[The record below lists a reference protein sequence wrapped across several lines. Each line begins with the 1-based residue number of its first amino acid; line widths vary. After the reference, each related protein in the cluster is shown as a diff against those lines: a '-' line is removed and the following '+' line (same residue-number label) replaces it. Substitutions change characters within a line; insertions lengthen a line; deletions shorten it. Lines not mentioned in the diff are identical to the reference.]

1 MVKMHGECRW
11 KYPAD
16 SWGVYYSG
24 TDRTGEGDE
33 DCFVA
38 YNMHWLEHTFAL
50 PALPRGKKWYRIA
63 STQEGILDKAEPL
76 DDQKFCRSKRADDH
90 DFFGQ
95 VMRYESAVEHPVSRQ
110 LSAEMYCYCVY
121 GTGSYGAVLYP
132 SQIWLRCLGRI
143 AFPIFCFLIVEG
155 FFHTHDVRRYMGRLG
170 VFALISEI
178 PYDLAFRG
186 VPLEYAH
193 QNVFFTL
200 LIGIGMVVLL
210 ERNRE
215 WPVKAVILLLAMW
228 LAVLIR
234 SDYNFRGILLIFV
247 FIYFMSPG
255 GWL

>member
-1 MVKMHGECRW
+1 MNQRW
-11 KYPAD
+11 NIQCLD
-16 SWGVYYSG
+16 SFQLKCIAIVSMAL
-24 TDRTGEGDE
+24 D
-33 DCFVA
+33 
-38 YNMHWLEHTFAL
+38 HT
-50 PALPRGKKWYRIA
+50 
-63 STQEGILDKAEPL
+63 
-76 DDQKFCRSKRADDH
+76 
-90 DFFGQ
+90 
-95 VMRYESAVEHPVSRQ
+95 
-110 LSAEMYCYCVY
+110 
-121 GTGSYGAVLYP
+121 GAVLYP

-200 LIGIGMVVLL
+200 LIGIGMMVLL

-234 SDYNFRGILLIFV
+234 SDYNFRGVLLIFV
-247 FIYFMSPG
+247 FYIFHESRWLAVTAGGLWNFLYQGVIQKYGVLSVLPLALYNGERGRKMKYFFYIFYPVHLLLLYGISRF
-255 GWL
+255 

>member
-1 MVKMHGECRW
+1 MNQRW
-11 KYPAD
+11 SIQCLD
-16 SWGVYYSG
+16 SFQLKCIAIVSMAL
-24 TDRTGEGDE
+24 D
-33 DCFVA
+33 
-38 YNMHWLEHTFAL
+38 HT
-50 PALPRGKKWYRIA
+50 
-63 STQEGILDKAEPL
+63 
-76 DDQKFCRSKRADDH
+76 
-90 DFFGQ
+90 
-95 VMRYESAVEHPVSRQ
+95 
-110 LSAEMYCYCVY
+110 
-121 GTGSYGAVLYP
+121 GAVLYP

-178 PYDLAFRG
+178 PYDLAFRD

-200 LIGIGMVVLL
+200 LIGIGMMVLL

-234 SDYNFRGILLIFV
+234 SDYNFRGVLLIFV
-247 FIYFMSPG
+247 FYIFHESRWLAVTAGGFWNFLYQGVIQKYGVLSVLPLALYNGERGRKMKYFFYIFYPAHLLLLYGISRF
-255 GWL
+255 

>member
-1 MVKMHGECRW
+1 MNQRW
-11 KYPAD
+11 SIQCLD
-16 SWGVYYSG
+16 SFQLKCIAIVSMAL
-24 TDRTGEGDE
+24 D
-33 DCFVA
+33 
-38 YNMHWLEHTFAL
+38 HT
-50 PALPRGKKWYRIA
+50 
-63 STQEGILDKAEPL
+63 
-76 DDQKFCRSKRADDH
+76 
-90 DFFGQ
+90 
-95 VMRYESAVEHPVSRQ
+95 
-110 LSAEMYCYCVY
+110 
-121 GTGSYGAVLYP
+121 GAVLYP

-200 LIGIGMVVLL
+200 LIGIGMMVLL

-234 SDYNFRGILLIFV
+234 SDYNFRGVLLIFV
-247 FIYFMSPG
+247 FYIFHESWWLAVTAGGLWNFLYQGVIQKYGVLSVLPLALYNGERGRKMKYFFYIFYPAHLLLLYGISRF
-255 GWL
+255 

>member
-1 MVKMHGECRW
+1 M
-11 KYPAD
+11 ALD
-16 SWGVYYSG
+16 
-24 TDRTGEGDE
+24 
-33 DCFVA
+33 
-38 YNMHWLEHTFAL
+38 HT
-50 PALPRGKKWYRIA
+50 
-63 STQEGILDKAEPL
+63 
-76 DDQKFCRSKRADDH
+76 
-90 DFFGQ
+90 
-95 VMRYESAVEHPVSRQ
+95 
-110 LSAEMYCYCVY
+110 
-121 GTGSYGAVLYP
+121 GAVLYP

-155 FFHTHDVRRYMGRLG
+155 FFHTHDVRWYMGRLG

-200 LIGIGMVVLL
+200 LIGIGMMVLL

-234 SDYNFRGILLIFV
+234 SDYNFRGVLLIFV
-247 FIYFMSPG
+247 FYIFHESRWLAVTAGGFWNFLYQGVIQKYGVLSVLPLALYNGERGRKMKYFFYIFYPAHLLLLYGISRF
-255 GWL
+255 

>member
-1 MVKMHGECRW
+1 MNQRW
-11 KYPAD
+11 SIQCLD
-16 SWGVYYSG
+16 SFQLKCIAIVSMAL
-24 TDRTGEGDE
+24 D
-33 DCFVA
+33 
-38 YNMHWLEHTFAL
+38 HT
-50 PALPRGKKWYRIA
+50 
-63 STQEGILDKAEPL
+63 
-76 DDQKFCRSKRADDH
+76 
-90 DFFGQ
+90 
-95 VMRYESAVEHPVSRQ
+95 
-110 LSAEMYCYCVY
+110 
-121 GTGSYGAVLYP
+121 GAVLYP

-155 FFHTHDVRRYMGRLG
+155 FFHTHDVRRYMGRIG

-200 LIGIGMVVLL
+200 LIGIGMMVLL

-247 FIYFMSPG
+247 FYIFHESRWLAVTAGGLWNFLYQGVIQKYGVLSVLPLALYNGERGRKMKYFFYIFYPAHLLLLYGISRF
-255 GWL
+255 

>member
-1 MVKMHGECRW
+1 MNQRW
-11 KYPAD
+11 NIQCLD
-16 SWGVYYSG
+16 SFQLKCIAIVSMAL
-24 TDRTGEGDE
+24 D
-33 DCFVA
+33 
-38 YNMHWLEHTFAL
+38 HT
-50 PALPRGKKWYRIA
+50 
-63 STQEGILDKAEPL
+63 
-76 DDQKFCRSKRADDH
+76 
-90 DFFGQ
+90 
-95 VMRYESAVEHPVSRQ
+95 
-110 LSAEMYCYCVY
+110 
-121 GTGSYGAVLYP
+121 GAVLYP

-200 LIGIGMVVLL
+200 LIGIGMMILL

-247 FIYFMSPG
+247 FYIFHESRWLAVTAGGFWNFLYQGVIQKYGVLSVLPLALYNGERGRKMKYFFYIFYPAHLLLLYGISRF
-255 GWL
+255 

>member
-1 MVKMHGECRW
+1 MNQRW
-11 KYPAD
+11 SIQCLD
-16 SWGVYYSG
+16 SFQLKCIAIVSMAL
-24 TDRTGEGDE
+24 D
-33 DCFVA
+33 
-38 YNMHWLEHTFAL
+38 HT
-50 PALPRGKKWYRIA
+50 
-63 STQEGILDKAEPL
+63 
-76 DDQKFCRSKRADDH
+76 
-90 DFFGQ
+90 
-95 VMRYESAVEHPVSRQ
+95 
-110 LSAEMYCYCVY
+110 
-121 GTGSYGAVLYP
+121 GAVLYP

-200 LIGIGMVVLL
+200 LIGIGMMVLL

-234 SDYNFRGILLIFV
+234 SDYNFRGVLLIFV
-247 FIYFMSPG
+247 FYIFHESRWLAMTAGGFWNFLYQGVIQKYGVLSVLPLALYNGERGRKMKYFFYIFYPVHLLLLYGISRF
-255 GWL
+255 

>member
-1 MVKMHGECRW
+1 MNQRW
-11 KYPAD
+11 NIQCLD
-16 SWGVYYSG
+16 SFQLKCIAIVSMALDHTG
-24 TDRTGEGDE
+24 T
-33 DCFVA
+33 
-38 YNMHWLEHTFAL
+38 
-50 PALPRGKKWYRIA
+50 
-63 STQEGILDKAEPL
+63 
-76 DDQKFCRSKRADDH
+76 
-90 DFFGQ
+90 
-95 VMRYESAVEHPVSRQ
+95 
-110 LSAEMYCYCVY
+110 
-121 GTGSYGAVLYP
+121 VLYP

-200 LIGIGMVVLL
+200 LIGIGMMILL

-247 FIYFMSPG
+247 FYIFHESRWLAVTAGGLWNFLYQGVIQKYGVLSVLPLALYNGERGRKMKYFFYIFYPAHLLLLYGISRF
-255 GWL
+255 

>member
-1 MVKMHGECRW
+1 MNQRW
-11 KYPAD
+11 NIQCLD
-16 SWGVYYSG
+16 SFQLKCIAIVSMAL
-24 TDRTGEGDE
+24 D
-33 DCFVA
+33 
-38 YNMHWLEHTFAL
+38 HT
-50 PALPRGKKWYRIA
+50 
-63 STQEGILDKAEPL
+63 
-76 DDQKFCRSKRADDH
+76 
-90 DFFGQ
+90 
-95 VMRYESAVEHPVSRQ
+95 
-110 LSAEMYCYCVY
+110 
-121 GTGSYGAVLYP
+121 GAVLYP

-186 VPLEYAH
+186 VPLEYDH

-200 LIGIGMVVLL
+200 LIGIGMMALL

-247 FIYFMSPG
+247 FYIFHESRWLAVTAGGLWNFLYQGVIQKYGVLSVLPLALYNGERGRKMKYFFYIFYPAHLLLLYGISRF
-255 GWL
+255 

>member
-1 MVKMHGECRW
+1 MNQRW
-11 KYPAD
+11 NIQCLD
-16 SWGVYYSG
+16 SFQLKCIAIVSMAL
-24 TDRTGEGDE
+24 D
-33 DCFVA
+33 
-38 YNMHWLEHTFAL
+38 HT
-50 PALPRGKKWYRIA
+50 
-63 STQEGILDKAEPL
+63 
-76 DDQKFCRSKRADDH
+76 
-90 DFFGQ
+90 
-95 VMRYESAVEHPVSRQ
+95 
-110 LSAEMYCYCVY
+110 
-121 GTGSYGAVLYP
+121 GAVLYP

-200 LIGIGMVVLL
+200 LIGIGMMILL

-234 SDYNFRGILLIFV
+234 SDYNFRGVLLIFV
-247 FIYFMSPG
+247 FYIFHESRWLAVTAGGLWNFLYQGVIQKYGVLSVLPLALYNGERGRKMKYFFYIFYPAHLLLLYGISRF
-255 GWL
+255 

>member
-1 MVKMHGECRW
+1 MNQRW
-11 KYPAD
+11 NIQCLD
-16 SWGVYYSG
+16 SFQLKCIAIVSMAL
-24 TDRTGEGDE
+24 D
-33 DCFVA
+33 
-38 YNMHWLEHTFAL
+38 HT
-50 PALPRGKKWYRIA
+50 
-63 STQEGILDKAEPL
+63 
-76 DDQKFCRSKRADDH
+76 
-90 DFFGQ
+90 
-95 VMRYESAVEHPVSRQ
+95 
-110 LSAEMYCYCVY
+110 
-121 GTGSYGAVLYP
+121 GAVLYP

-200 LIGIGMVVLL
+200 LIGIGMMVLL

-247 FIYFMSPG
+247 FYIFHESRWLAVTAGGFWNFLYQGVIQKYGVLSVLPLALYNGERGRKMKYFFYIFYPVHLLLLYGISRF
-255 GWL
+255 

>member
-1 MVKMHGECRW
+1 MNQRW
-11 KYPAD
+11 NIQCLD
-16 SWGVYYSG
+16 SFQLKCIAIVSMAL
-24 TDRTGEGDE
+24 D
-33 DCFVA
+33 
-38 YNMHWLEHTFAL
+38 HT
-50 PALPRGKKWYRIA
+50 
-63 STQEGILDKAEPL
+63 
-76 DDQKFCRSKRADDH
+76 
-90 DFFGQ
+90 
-95 VMRYESAVEHPVSRQ
+95 
-110 LSAEMYCYCVY
+110 
-121 GTGSYGAVLYP
+121 GAVLYP

-193 QNVFFTL
+193 QNVFFTF
-200 LIGIGMVVLL
+200 LIGIGMMVLL

-234 SDYNFRGILLIFV
+234 SDYNFRGVLLIFV
-247 FIYFMSPG
+247 FYIFHESRWLAVTAGGFWNFLYQGVIQKYGVLSVLPLALYNGERGRKMKYFFYIFYPAHLLLLYGISRF
-255 GWL
+255 

>member
-1 MVKMHGECRW
+1 MNQRW
-11 KYPAD
+11 SIQCLD
-16 SWGVYYSG
+16 SFQLKCIAIVSMAL
-24 TDRTGEGDE
+24 D
-33 DCFVA
+33 
-38 YNMHWLEHTFAL
+38 HT
-50 PALPRGKKWYRIA
+50 
-63 STQEGILDKAEPL
+63 
-76 DDQKFCRSKRADDH
+76 
-90 DFFGQ
+90 
-95 VMRYESAVEHPVSRQ
+95 
-110 LSAEMYCYCVY
+110 
-121 GTGSYGAVLYP
+121 GAVLYP

-215 WPVKAVILLLAMW
+215 RPVKAVILLLAMW

-234 SDYNFRGILLIFV
+234 SDYNFRGVLLIFV
-247 FIYFMSPG
+247 FYIFHESRWLAVTAGGFWNFLYQGVIQKYGVLSVLPLALYNGERGRKMKYFFYIFYPAHLLLLYGISRF
-255 GWL
+255 

>member
-1 MVKMHGECRW
+1 MNQRW
-11 KYPAD
+11 NIQCLD
-16 SWGVYYSG
+16 SFQLKCIAIVSMAL
-24 TDRTGEGDE
+24 D
-33 DCFVA
+33 
-38 YNMHWLEHTFAL
+38 HT
-50 PALPRGKKWYRIA
+50 
-63 STQEGILDKAEPL
+63 
-76 DDQKFCRSKRADDH
+76 
-90 DFFGQ
+90 
-95 VMRYESAVEHPVSRQ
+95 
-110 LSAEMYCYCVY
+110 
-121 GTGSYGAVLYP
+121 GAVLYP

-234 SDYNFRGILLIFV
+234 SNYNFRGVLLIFV
-247 FIYFMSPG
+247 FYIFHESRWLAVTAGGFWNFLYQGVIQKYGVLSVLPLALYNGERGRKMKYFFYIFYPAHLLLLYGISRF
-255 GWL
+255 

>member
-1 MVKMHGECRW
+1 M
-11 KYPAD
+11 ALD
-16 SWGVYYSG
+16 
-24 TDRTGEGDE
+24 
-33 DCFVA
+33 
-38 YNMHWLEHTFAL
+38 HT
-50 PALPRGKKWYRIA
+50 
-63 STQEGILDKAEPL
+63 
-76 DDQKFCRSKRADDH
+76 
-90 DFFGQ
+90 
-95 VMRYESAVEHPVSRQ
+95 
-110 LSAEMYCYCVY
+110 
-121 GTGSYGAVLYP
+121 GAVLYP

-200 LIGIGMVVLL
+200 LIGIGMMILL

-234 SDYNFRGILLIFV
+234 SDYNFRGVLLIFV
-247 FIYFMSPG
+247 FYIFHESRWLAVTAGGFWNFLYQGVIQKYGVLSVLPLALYNGERGRKMKYFFYIFYPAHLLLLYGISRF
-255 GWL
+255 

>member
-1 MVKMHGECRW
+1 MNQRW
-11 KYPAD
+11 SIQCLD
-16 SWGVYYSG
+16 SFQLKCIAIVSMAL
-24 TDRTGEGDE
+24 D
-33 DCFVA
+33 
-38 YNMHWLEHTFAL
+38 HT
-50 PALPRGKKWYRIA
+50 
-63 STQEGILDKAEPL
+63 
-76 DDQKFCRSKRADDH
+76 
-90 DFFGQ
+90 
-95 VMRYESAVEHPVSRQ
+95 
-110 LSAEMYCYCVY
+110 
-121 GTGSYGAVLYP
+121 GAVLYP

-200 LIGIGMVVLL
+200 LIGIGMMVLL

-234 SDYNFRGILLIFV
+234 SDYNFRGVLLIFV
-247 FIYFMSPG
+247 FYIFHEYRWLAVTAGGFWNFLYQGVIQKYGVLSVLPLALYNGERGRKMKYFFYIFYPAHLLLLYGISRF
-255 GWL
+255 

>member
-1 MVKMHGECRW
+1 MNQRW
-11 KYPAD
+11 NIQCLD
-16 SWGVYYSG
+16 SFQLKCIAIVSMAL
-24 TDRTGEGDE
+24 D
-33 DCFVA
+33 
-38 YNMHWLEHTFAL
+38 HT
-50 PALPRGKKWYRIA
+50 
-63 STQEGILDKAEPL
+63 
-76 DDQKFCRSKRADDH
+76 
-90 DFFGQ
+90 
-95 VMRYESAVEHPVSRQ
+95 
-110 LSAEMYCYCVY
+110 
-121 GTGSYGAVLYP
+121 GAVLYP

-200 LIGIGMVVLL
+200 LIGIGMMVLL

-234 SDYNFRGILLIFV
+234 SAYNFRGVLPIFV
-247 FIYFMSPG
+247 FYIFHESRWLAMTAGGFWNFLYQGVIQKYGVLSVLPLALYNGERGRKMKYFFYIFYPAHLLLLYGISRF
-255 GWL
+255 

>member
-1 MVKMHGECRW
+1 MNQRW
-11 KYPAD
+11 SIQCLD
-16 SWGVYYSG
+16 SFQLKCIAIVSMAL
-24 TDRTGEGDE
+24 D
-33 DCFVA
+33 
-38 YNMHWLEHTFAL
+38 HT
-50 PALPRGKKWYRIA
+50 
-63 STQEGILDKAEPL
+63 
-76 DDQKFCRSKRADDH
+76 
-90 DFFGQ
+90 
-95 VMRYESAVEHPVSRQ
+95 
-110 LSAEMYCYCVY
+110 
-121 GTGSYGAVLYP
+121 GAVLYP

-200 LIGIGMVVLL
+200 LIGIGMMVLL

-215 WPVKAVILLLAMW
+215 WLVKAVILLLAMW

-234 SDYNFRGILLIFV
+234 SDYNFRGVLLIFV
-247 FIYFMSPG
+247 FYIFHESRWLAVTAGGFWNFLYQGVIQKYGVLSVLPLALYNGERGRKMKYFFYIFYPAHLLLLYGISRF
-255 GWL
+255 

>member
-1 MVKMHGECRW
+1 M
-11 KYPAD
+11 ALD
-16 SWGVYYSG
+16 
-24 TDRTGEGDE
+24 
-33 DCFVA
+33 
-38 YNMHWLEHTFAL
+38 HT
-50 PALPRGKKWYRIA
+50 
-63 STQEGILDKAEPL
+63 
-76 DDQKFCRSKRADDH
+76 
-90 DFFGQ
+90 
-95 VMRYESAVEHPVSRQ
+95 
-110 LSAEMYCYCVY
+110 
-121 GTGSYGAVLYP
+121 GAVLYP

-200 LIGIGMVVLL
+200 LIGIGMMVLL

-247 FIYFMSPG
+247 FYIFHESRWLAVTAGGFWNFLYQGVIQKYGVLSVLPLALYNGERGRKMKYFFYIFYPAHLLLLYGISRF
-255 GWL
+255 

>member
-1 MVKMHGECRW
+1 MNQRW
-11 KYPAD
+11 SIQCLD
-16 SWGVYYSG
+16 SFQLKCIAIVSMAL
-24 TDRTGEGDE
+24 D
-33 DCFVA
+33 
-38 YNMHWLEHTFAL
+38 HT
-50 PALPRGKKWYRIA
+50 
-63 STQEGILDKAEPL
+63 
-76 DDQKFCRSKRADDH
+76 
-90 DFFGQ
+90 
-95 VMRYESAVEHPVSRQ
+95 
-110 LSAEMYCYCVY
+110 
-121 GTGSYGAVLYP
+121 GAVLYP

-200 LIGIGMVVLL
+200 LIGIGMMVLL

-234 SDYNFRGILLIFV
+234 SDYNFRGVLLIFV
-247 FIYFMSPG
+247 FYIFHESRWMAVTAGGFWNFLYQGVIQKYGVLSVLPLALYNGERGRKMKYFFYIFYPAHLLLLYGISRF
-255 GWL
+255 

>member
-1 MVKMHGECRW
+1 MNQRW
-11 KYPAD
+11 NIQCLD
-16 SWGVYYSG
+16 SFQLKCIAIVSMAL
-24 TDRTGEGDE
+24 D
-33 DCFVA
+33 
-38 YNMHWLEHTFAL
+38 HT
-50 PALPRGKKWYRIA
+50 
-63 STQEGILDKAEPL
+63 
-76 DDQKFCRSKRADDH
+76 
-90 DFFGQ
+90 
-95 VMRYESAVEHPVSRQ
+95 
-110 LSAEMYCYCVY
+110 
-121 GTGSYGAVLYP
+121 GAVLYP

-170 VFALISEI
+170 IFALISEI

-200 LIGIGMVVLL
+200 LIGIGMMILL

-247 FIYFMSPG
+247 FYIFHESRWLAVTAGGLWNFLYQGVIQKYGVLSVLPLALYNGERGRKMKYFFYIFYPAHLLLLYGISRF
-255 GWL
+255 

>member
-1 MVKMHGECRW
+1 MNQRW
-11 KYPAD
+11 SIQCLD
-16 SWGVYYSG
+16 SFQLKCIAIVSMAL
-24 TDRTGEGDE
+24 D
-33 DCFVA
+33 
-38 YNMHWLEHTFAL
+38 HT
-50 PALPRGKKWYRIA
+50 
-63 STQEGILDKAEPL
+63 
-76 DDQKFCRSKRADDH
+76 
-90 DFFGQ
+90 
-95 VMRYESAVEHPVSRQ
+95 
-110 LSAEMYCYCVY
+110 
-121 GTGSYGAVLYP
+121 GAVLYP

-200 LIGIGMVVLL
+200 LIGIGMMVLL

-247 FIYFMSPG
+247 FYIFHESRWLAVTAGGFWNFLYQGVIQKYGVLSVLPLALYNGERGRKMKYFFYIFYPVHLLLLYGISRF
-255 GWL
+255 

>member
-1 MVKMHGECRW
+1 MNQRW
-11 KYPAD
+11 NIQCLD
-16 SWGVYYSG
+16 SFQLKCIAIVSMAL
-24 TDRTGEGDE
+24 D
-33 DCFVA
+33 
-38 YNMHWLEHTFAL
+38 HT
-50 PALPRGKKWYRIA
+50 
-63 STQEGILDKAEPL
+63 
-76 DDQKFCRSKRADDH
+76 
-90 DFFGQ
+90 
-95 VMRYESAVEHPVSRQ
+95 
-110 LSAEMYCYCVY
+110 
-121 GTGSYGAVLYP
+121 GAVLYP

-234 SDYNFRGILLIFV
+234 SDYNFRGVLLIFV
-247 FIYFMSPG
+247 FYIFHESRWLAVTAG
-255 GWL
+255 GFWNFLYQGVIQFYQSFRLRFITESGGEK

>member
-1 MVKMHGECRW
+1 M
-11 KYPAD
+11 ALD
-16 SWGVYYSG
+16 
-24 TDRTGEGDE
+24 
-33 DCFVA
+33 
-38 YNMHWLEHTFAL
+38 HT
-50 PALPRGKKWYRIA
+50 
-63 STQEGILDKAEPL
+63 
-76 DDQKFCRSKRADDH
+76 
-90 DFFGQ
+90 
-95 VMRYESAVEHPVSRQ
+95 
-110 LSAEMYCYCVY
+110 
-121 GTGSYGAVLYP
+121 GAVLYP

-200 LIGIGMVVLL
+200 LIGIGMMVLL

-234 SDYNFRGILLIFV
+234 SDYNFRGVLLIFV
-247 FIYFMSPG
+247 FYIFHESRWLAMTAGGFWNFLYQGVIQKYGVLSVLPLALYNGERGRKMKYFFYIFYPAHLLLLYGISRF
-255 GWL
+255 

>member
-1 MVKMHGECRW
+1 MNQRW
-11 KYPAD
+11 SIQCLD
-16 SWGVYYSG
+16 SFQLKCIAIVSMAL
-24 TDRTGEGDE
+24 D
-33 DCFVA
+33 
-38 YNMHWLEHTFAL
+38 HT
-50 PALPRGKKWYRIA
+50 
-63 STQEGILDKAEPL
+63 
-76 DDQKFCRSKRADDH
+76 
-90 DFFGQ
+90 
-95 VMRYESAVEHPVSRQ
+95 
-110 LSAEMYCYCVY
+110 
-121 GTGSYGAVLYP
+121 GAVLYP

-178 PYDLAFRG
+178 PYDLALRG

-200 LIGIGMVVLL
+200 LIGIGMMILL

-247 FIYFMSPG
+247 FYIFHESRWLAVTAGGLWNFLYQGVIQKYGVLSVLPLALYNGERGRKMKYFFYIFYPAHLLLLYGISRF
-255 GWL
+255 

>member
-1 MVKMHGECRW
+1 MNQRW
-11 KYPAD
+11 NIQCLD
-16 SWGVYYSG
+16 SFQLKCIAIVSMAL
-24 TDRTGEGDE
+24 D
-33 DCFVA
+33 
-38 YNMHWLEHTFAL
+38 HT
-50 PALPRGKKWYRIA
+50 
-63 STQEGILDKAEPL
+63 
-76 DDQKFCRSKRADDH
+76 
-90 DFFGQ
+90 
-95 VMRYESAVEHPVSRQ
+95 
-110 LSAEMYCYCVY
+110 
-121 GTGSYGAVLYP
+121 GAVLYP

-200 LIGIGMVVLL
+200 LIGIGMMVLL

-234 SDYNFRGILLIFV
+234 SDYNFRGVLLIFV
-247 FIYFMSPG
+247 FYIFHESRWLAVTAGGLWNFLYQGVIQKYGVLSVLPLALYNGERGRKMKYFFYIFYPAHLLLLYGISRF
-255 GWL
+255 

>member
-1 MVKMHGECRW
+1 MNQRW
-11 KYPAD
+11 SIQCLD
-16 SWGVYYSG
+16 SFQLKCIAIVSMAL
-24 TDRTGEGDE
+24 D
-33 DCFVA
+33 
-38 YNMHWLEHTFAL
+38 HT
-50 PALPRGKKWYRIA
+50 
-63 STQEGILDKAEPL
+63 
-76 DDQKFCRSKRADDH
+76 
-90 DFFGQ
+90 
-95 VMRYESAVEHPVSRQ
+95 
-110 LSAEMYCYCVY
+110 
-121 GTGSYGAVLYP
+121 GAVLYP

-155 FFHTHDVRRYMGRLG
+155 FFHTRDVRRYMGRLG

-200 LIGIGMVVLL
+200 LIGIGMMVLL

-234 SDYNFRGILLIFV
+234 SDYNFRGVLLIFV
-247 FIYFMSPG
+247 FYIFHESRWLAVTAGGLWNFLYQGVIQKYGVLSVLPLALYNGERGRKMKYFFYIFYPAHLLLLYGISRF
-255 GWL
+255 

>member
-1 MVKMHGECRW
+1 MNQRW
-11 KYPAD
+11 SIQCLD
-16 SWGVYYSG
+16 SFQLKCIAIVSMAL
-24 TDRTGEGDE
+24 D
-33 DCFVA
+33 
-38 YNMHWLEHTFAL
+38 HT
-50 PALPRGKKWYRIA
+50 
-63 STQEGILDKAEPL
+63 
-76 DDQKFCRSKRADDH
+76 
-90 DFFGQ
+90 
-95 VMRYESAVEHPVSRQ
+95 
-110 LSAEMYCYCVY
+110 
-121 GTGSYGAVLYP
+121 GAVLYP

-200 LIGIGMVVLL
+200 LIGIGMMVLL

-234 SDYNFRGILLIFV
+234 SDYNFRGVLLIFV
-247 FIYFMSPG
+247 FYIFHESRWLAVTAGGFWNFLYQGVIQKYGVLSVLPLALYNGERGRKMKYFFYIFYPAHLLLLYGISRF
-255 GWL
+255 

>member
-1 MVKMHGECRW
+1 M
-11 KYPAD
+11 ALD
-16 SWGVYYSG
+16 
-24 TDRTGEGDE
+24 
-33 DCFVA
+33 
-38 YNMHWLEHTFAL
+38 HT
-50 PALPRGKKWYRIA
+50 
-63 STQEGILDKAEPL
+63 
-76 DDQKFCRSKRADDH
+76 
-90 DFFGQ
+90 
-95 VMRYESAVEHPVSRQ
+95 
-110 LSAEMYCYCVY
+110 
-121 GTGSYGAVLYP
+121 GAVLYP

-155 FFHTHDVRRYMGRLG
+155 FFHTHDVRWYMGRLG

-200 LIGIGMVVLL
+200 LIGIGMMVLL

-234 SDYNFRGILLIFV
+234 SDYNFRGVLLIFV
-247 FIYFMSPG
+247 FYIFHESRWLAVTAGGLWNFLYQGVIQKYGVLSVLPLALYNGERGRKMKYFFYIFYPAHLLLLYGISRF
-255 GWL
+255 

>member
-1 MVKMHGECRW
+1 M
-11 KYPAD
+11 ALD
-16 SWGVYYSG
+16 
-24 TDRTGEGDE
+24 
-33 DCFVA
+33 
-38 YNMHWLEHTFAL
+38 HT
-50 PALPRGKKWYRIA
+50 
-63 STQEGILDKAEPL
+63 
-76 DDQKFCRSKRADDH
+76 
-90 DFFGQ
+90 
-95 VMRYESAVEHPVSRQ
+95 
-110 LSAEMYCYCVY
+110 
-121 GTGSYGAVLYP
+121 GAVLYP

-170 VFALISEI
+170 IFALISEI

-200 LIGIGMVVLL
+200 LIGIGMMVLL

-234 SDYNFRGILLIFV
+234 SDYNFRGVLLIFV
-247 FIYFMSPG
+247 FYIFHESRWLAVTAGGLWNFLYQGVIQKYGVLSVLPLALYNGERGRKMKYFFYIFYPAHLLLLYGISRF
-255 GWL
+255 

>member
-1 MVKMHGECRW
+1 MNQRW
-11 KYPAD
+11 SIQCLD
-16 SWGVYYSG
+16 SFQLKCIAIVSMAL
-24 TDRTGEGDE
+24 D
-33 DCFVA
+33 
-38 YNMHWLEHTFAL
+38 HT
-50 PALPRGKKWYRIA
+50 
-63 STQEGILDKAEPL
+63 
-76 DDQKFCRSKRADDH
+76 
-90 DFFGQ
+90 
-95 VMRYESAVEHPVSRQ
+95 
-110 LSAEMYCYCVY
+110 
-121 GTGSYGAVLYP
+121 GAVLYP

-200 LIGIGMVVLL
+200 LIGIGMMVLL

-234 SDYNFRGILLIFV
+234 SDYNFRGVLLIFV
-247 FIYFMSPG
+247 FYIFHESRWLAVTAGGFWNFLYQGVIQKYGVLSVLPLALYNGERGRKMKYFFYIFYPVHLLLLYGISRF
-255 GWL
+255 

>member
-1 MVKMHGECRW
+1 M
-11 KYPAD
+11 ALD
-16 SWGVYYSG
+16 
-24 TDRTGEGDE
+24 
-33 DCFVA
+33 
-38 YNMHWLEHTFAL
+38 HT
-50 PALPRGKKWYRIA
+50 
-63 STQEGILDKAEPL
+63 
-76 DDQKFCRSKRADDH
+76 
-90 DFFGQ
+90 
-95 VMRYESAVEHPVSRQ
+95 
-110 LSAEMYCYCVY
+110 
-121 GTGSYGAVLYP
+121 GAVLYP

-234 SDYNFRGILLIFV
+234 SDYNFRGVLLIFV
-247 FIYFMSPG
+247 FYIFHESRWLAVTAGGLWNFLYQGVIQKYGVLSVLPLALYNGERGRKMKYFFYIFYPAHLLLLYGISRF
-255 GWL
+255 

>member
-1 MVKMHGECRW
+1 MNQRW
-11 KYPAD
+11 NIQCLD
-16 SWGVYYSG
+16 SFQLKCIAIVSMAL
-24 TDRTGEGDE
+24 D
-33 DCFVA
+33 
-38 YNMHWLEHTFAL
+38 HT
-50 PALPRGKKWYRIA
+50 
-63 STQEGILDKAEPL
+63 
-76 DDQKFCRSKRADDH
+76 
-90 DFFGQ
+90 
-95 VMRYESAVEHPVSRQ
+95 
-110 LSAEMYCYCVY
+110 
-121 GTGSYGAVLYP
+121 GAVLYP

-143 AFPIFCFLIVEG
+143 AFPIFCFLIVQG

-200 LIGIGMVVLL
+200 LIGIGMMVLL

-234 SDYNFRGILLIFV
+234 SDYNFRGVLLIFV
-247 FIYFMSPG
+247 FYIFHESRWLAVTAGGLWNFLYQGVIQKYGVLSVLPLALYNGERGRKMKYFFYIFYPAHLLLLYGISRF
-255 GWL
+255 

>member
-1 MVKMHGECRW
+1 MNQRW
-11 KYPAD
+11 NIQCLD
-16 SWGVYYSG
+16 SFQLKCIAIVSMAL
-24 TDRTGEGDE
+24 D
-33 DCFVA
+33 
-38 YNMHWLEHTFAL
+38 HT
-50 PALPRGKKWYRIA
+50 
-63 STQEGILDKAEPL
+63 
-76 DDQKFCRSKRADDH
+76 
-90 DFFGQ
+90 
-95 VMRYESAVEHPVSRQ
+95 
-110 LSAEMYCYCVY
+110 
-121 GTGSYGAVLYP
+121 GAVLYP

-200 LIGIGMVVLL
+200 LIGIGMMVLL

-247 FIYFMSPG
+247 FYIFHESRWLAVTAGGFWNFLYQGVIQKYGVLSVLPLALYNGERGRKMKYFFYIFYTAH
-255 GWL
+255 LLLLYRITRF

>member
-1 MVKMHGECRW
+1 MNQRW
-11 KYPAD
+11 SIQCLD
-16 SWGVYYSG
+16 SFQLKCIAIVSMAL
-24 TDRTGEGDE
+24 D
-33 DCFVA
+33 
-38 YNMHWLEHTFAL
+38 HT
-50 PALPRGKKWYRIA
+50 
-63 STQEGILDKAEPL
+63 
-76 DDQKFCRSKRADDH
+76 
-90 DFFGQ
+90 
-95 VMRYESAVEHPVSRQ
+95 
-110 LSAEMYCYCVY
+110 
-121 GTGSYGAVLYP
+121 GAVLYP

-186 VPLEYAH
+186 VPLEYDH

-200 LIGIGMVVLL
+200 LIGIGMMVLL

-247 FIYFMSPG
+247 FYIFHESRWLAVTAGGFWNFLYQGVIQKYGVLSVLPLALYNGERGRKMKYFFYIFYPVHLLLLYGISRF
-255 GWL
+255 

>member
-1 MVKMHGECRW
+1 M
-11 KYPAD
+11 ALD
-16 SWGVYYSG
+16 
-24 TDRTGEGDE
+24 
-33 DCFVA
+33 
-38 YNMHWLEHTFAL
+38 HT
-50 PALPRGKKWYRIA
+50 
-63 STQEGILDKAEPL
+63 
-76 DDQKFCRSKRADDH
+76 
-90 DFFGQ
+90 
-95 VMRYESAVEHPVSRQ
+95 
-110 LSAEMYCYCVY
+110 
-121 GTGSYGAVLYP
+121 GAVLYP

-200 LIGIGMVVLL
+200 LIGIGMMVLL

-234 SDYNFRGILLIFV
+234 SDYNFRGVLLIFV
-247 FIYFMSPG
+247 FYIFHESRWLAVTAGGFWNFLYQGVIQKYGVLSVLPLALYNGERGRKMKYFFYIFYPVHLLLLYGISRF
-255 GWL
+255 